1 MGRVVFPFVRTPLN
15 IFKAQV
21 RRTPGVNMLL
31 QEYRQALKSSDP
43 SVAARARGEMVIG
56 GAVWSVAAITAA
68 SINDDFSY
76 LALTGG
82 GPSDYDLLNQK
93 KATGWQPYSFRF
105 LLKDEDGQVIMGK
118 DGKPRYKYVS
128 FKRLD
133 PWSSFLMMAADSAAI
148 TGQISQQDR
157 DDFGV
162 AASVALGRNITNKT
176 YLQGVTELSDLLQKP
191 YKLESW
197 LARRAAATVNPFSS
211 LGRSASKALDPTI
224 MDKRVR
230 AGDDGMVILR
240 KFHNELAATIPGY
253 GAGMRPIRNFITG
266 SLVEYPPGYGPDIMN
281 IMNPIKETN
290 SVNHAVLT
298 TLVDIGAKIPQ
309 PSDNL
314 PFGKKLDGS
323 QELSGI
329 KLDKDQY
336 ADYVEEISK
345 AKINGVPLVRALYN
359 QMQKTE
365 IKALLVAAKGENI
378 KTDNQDT
385 AVAAQEVARA
395 KLELKFKDTI
405 SAYKKAGR
413 SLFLEK
419 NPNLALDYAKRKA
432 EIMQI
437 MSESALDNFKQL
449 QGATN

>member
-1 MGRVVFPFVRTPLN
+1 
-15 IFKAQV
+15 
-21 RRTPGVNMLL
+21 
-31 QEYRQALKSSDP
+31 
-43 SVAARARGEMVIG
+43 
-56 GAVWSVAAITAA
+56 
-68 SINDDFSY
+68 
-76 LALTGG
+76 
-82 GPSDYDLLNQK
+82 
-93 KATGWQPYSFRF
+93 
-105 LLKDEDGQVIMGK
+105 
-118 DGKPRYKYVS
+118 
-128 FKRLD
+128 
-133 PWSSFLMMAADSAAI
+133 
-148 TGQISQQDR
+148 
-157 DDFGV
+157 
-162 AASVALGRNITNKT
+162 
-176 YLQGVTELSDLLQKP
+176 
-191 YKLESW
+191 
-197 LARRAAATVNPFSS
+197 
-211 LGRSASKALDPTI
+211 
-224 MDKRVR
+224 
-230 AGDDGMVILR
+230 MVILR